1 MPGPR
6 ATDPLPV
13 VRASEM
19 RLARARTLSEGG
31 KLHDALRLLES
42 IDRGDPLR
50 GDADTLTA
58 AIQTAIL
65 ATAPRRLQTAGEAVR

>member
-1 MPGPR
+1 MPARAPR
-6 ATDPLPV
+6 IRCRWFALQ
-13 VRASEM
+13 RCS
-19 RLARARTLSEGG
+19 LARARTLYEGG

-65 ATAPRRLQTAGEAVR
+65 ATAPPLPTAGEAVR